1 MRLEFEIHPAP
12 FSASGCATR
21 AVRNALSFIPAIL
34 VAAILQLAPAYGQAM
49 RTYVSGTG
57 NDGNPC
63 TLANPCRTLQ
73 AALKLTSAGGE
84 IQSLNSADYGYVTIN
99 QAVTILGAH
108 GATGVLAAN
117 VSGITI
123 NAGANDMVTLK
134 GLEIDGGGSGAN
146 GIQFNSGAALNVQ
159 DSVIRGFA
167 TGISFQP
174 KAASSFSVSGTI
186 LSNNTTG
193 ILFQTS
199 TASTGVLSDA
209 HLVNN
214 ASGAVVQGASSASVA
229 SLTVQNGVVANN
241 GTVGLLSNGYS
252 IVNVS
257 GTTIAN
263 NGTGVQAQ
271 GSNAVLQLAGATV
284 TGNGSGWIATNGGQV
299 SSPGGNNSIGGNM
312 TANSVPPTSSSP
324 SPSPTPAPSP
334 TPSPSPT
341 FAAKNIVTDFGAKC
355 DGVTDA
361 APAFAA
367 FNTWAQAQALP
378 VQLTIPS
385 GSVCSFRTTAA
396 QWWAKGIK
404 NLLVLGYGATISNDG
419 GGFFLGASGVI
430 QDNAHSARL
439 ATVAAG
445 SSAVKL
451 LTASQMS
458 LFAVGRYALVA
469 GFDLQGYGYPINPHF
484 FEYVQITGVDPGTGT
499 VTFAAPLKNTYKST
513 WPLYFAG
520 SQFEADQ
527 GGPAT
532 LYALDPSWDT
542 TIEYRGLTV
551 VNNNNQ
557 TYANGKS
564 ITYTDATFTGTNCAI
579 PTQNLLWQAINTNM
593 STCSMEADK
602 LVDSVVLNGVTID
615 SIAFQSSS
623 INLLNMSNTII
634 TSWMNGTPKK
644 AIISGSSIA
653 SFRPGAYAYG
663 RTDEIVCTN
672 CVLPAIT
679 PLGILNKGPNDAG
692 VNTAYTMQN
701 GVITIPNSQGP
712 AAWAVPGTNLMWSG
726 PYESETAFQVV
737 DVTQDATN
745 TYVKTTLS
753 GGFPQVPAY
762 QGTAL
767 YIAVHPAPKFTCSNC
782 TGSEDAL
789 DLSQA
794 PAGAPIYSYSKRT
807 YDGSLVGNALPAKVW
822 GKLVSMNLNVGT
834 PYTGTAN
841 SATLNIT
848 GQFIYPTIEA
858 SSATYQ
864 YVPVIDLKSPG
875 VRVVTPSSVTGQSN
889 GDSNLSV
896 PEAVWFSGNTVPYMN
911 ANLSGEPPAVWPKIT
926 VEITTNQGVIAP

>member
-1 MRLEFEIHPAP
+1 MRLESELTSSGL
-12 FSASGCATR
+12 SA
-21 AVRNALSFIPAIL
+21 
-34 VAAILQLAPAYGQAM
+34 APARIIRKALIPLALIAVVLPIAPACGQAM

-63 TLANPCRTLQ
+63 TLASPCRTLQ
-73 AALKLTSAGGE
+73 AALKLTNPNGE
-84 IQSLNSADYGYVTIN
+84 IQSLNSADYGFVTIN
-99 QAVTILGAH
+99 QAITLLGAH
-108 GATGVLAAN
+108 GATGVLASN

-123 NAGANDMVTLK
+123 NAGANDVVTLK

-146 GIQFNSGAALNVQ
+146 GIQFNSGAVLNVQ
-159 DSVIRGFA
+159 DSEIRGFA
-167 TGISFQP
+167 NGINFRPS
-174 KAASSFSVSGTI
+174 ATSSFSVSGTT

-193 ILFQTS
+193 LLFQPS
-199 TASTGVLSDA
+199 SASTGLLSDS

-214 ASGAVVQGASSASVA
+214 ASGAVVQGASSTTIAG
-229 SLTVQNGVVANN
+229 LTVQNGIVANN

-252 IVNVS
+252 VVNVF
-257 GTTIAN
+257 GTSIAN

-271 GSNAVLQLAGATV
+271 GTNATLQLAGASV
-284 TGNGSGWIATNGGQV
+284 TGNGSGWVASNGGQV
-299 SSPGGNNSIGGNM
+299 SSTSANNSIGGNL
-312 TANSVPPTSSSP
+312 AGNSAPPTSGSP
-324 SPSPTPAPSP
+324 PPS
-334 TPSPSPT
+334 
-341 FAAKNIVTDFGAKC
+341 FVAKNIVTDFGAKC
-355 DGVTDA
+355 DGLADA

-367 FNTWAQAQALP
+367 FNTWARAQTLP

-385 GSVCSFRTTAA
+385 GSVCSFRTAAA

-419 GGFFLGASGVI
+419 GGFFLGASGVV

-445 SSAVKL
+445 SSSVKL
-451 LTASQMS
+451 LTAGQTS
-458 LFAVGRYALVA
+458 LFAVGRYALIT
-469 GFDLQGYGYPINPHF
+469 GFDLMGYGYPPNPHF

-499 VTFAAPLKNTYKST
+499 VTFGAPLKNTYKST

-520 SQFEADQ
+520 SNFEADQ

-551 VNNNNQ
+551 VNNSNQ

-593 STCSMEADK
+593 SNCSMEADK
-602 LVDSVVLNGVTID
+602 LVDTIVLNGVTIA

-623 INLLNMSNTII
+623 INLLSMSNTTV

-644 AIISGSSIA
+644 AIISNSYIA
-653 SFRPGAYAYG
+653 AFRPGTYAYG
-663 RTDEIVCTN
+663 RTDEVVCTN
-672 CVLPAIT
+672 CALPAISA
-679 PLGILNKGPNDAG
+679 LGMFVKGPNGAG
-692 VNTAYTMQN
+692 VNTGYTMQN
-701 GVITIPNSQGP
+701 GVIAIPNSQGP
-712 AAWAVPGTNLMWSG
+712 AAWAVPGTNLMWAG
-726 PYESETAFQVV
+726 ADETETAFQVV

-753 GGFPQVPAY
+753 GGFPQVPTY
-762 QGTAL
+762 GTAL
-767 YIAVHPAPKFTCSNC
+767 YIRVHPAPKFTCTSC
-782 TGSEDAL
+782 TGSQDAF

-807 YDGSLVGNALPAKVW
+807 YDGSLVGDATPAKLW
-822 GKLVSMNLNVGT
+822 GKLVSMKVNVAT
-834 PYTGTAN
+834 PYTGVAS
-841 SATLNIT
+841 SATFNVA
-848 GQFIYPTIEA
+848 GQFHYATIEA
-858 SSATYQ
+858 SGATYD

-875 VRVVTPSSVTGQSN
+875 VRLVTPSSTTGQAI
-889 GDSNLSV
+889 GDAALTV
-896 PEAVWFSGNTVPYMN
+896 PEAVWFSGSTVPHMN
-911 ANLSGEPPAVWPKIT
+911 ADMSAESSAVWPTIT
-926 VEITTNQGVIAP
+926 VEITTDQGIIGP